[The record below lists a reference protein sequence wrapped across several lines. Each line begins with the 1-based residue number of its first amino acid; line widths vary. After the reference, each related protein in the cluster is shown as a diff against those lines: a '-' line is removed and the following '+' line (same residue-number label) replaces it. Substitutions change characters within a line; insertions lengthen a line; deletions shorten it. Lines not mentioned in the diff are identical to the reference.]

1 MGTNVEEQYLF
12 VYKEGARNAV
22 TIIDKE
28 TLICPWS
35 GQTKEDL
42 LAEDPD
48 LQFLEWPEF
57 SEKVDR
63 NTVTEPQ
70 EITQEQFLEALNC
83 LPPLNWYLT
92 ASFECFHMSEFL
104 VSHYTA
110 TYARSNGRF
119 FMWTDTVHVTPQ
131 QIKEKLFNKFPELR
145 S

>member
-1 MGTNVEEQYLF
+1 MSINTEIYYF
-12 VYKEGARNAV
+12 VYKEGSRNAY
-22 TIIDKE
+22 TIIDKK
-28 TLICPWS
+28 TGICPWT

-42 LAEDPD
+42 LVEDPE
-48 LQFLEWPEF
+48 LEFLEWEEF
-57 SEKVDR
+57 SKRIDR

-110 TYARSNGRF
+110 TYTRAKGRF
-119 FMWTDTVHVTPQ
+119 FMWTDTVHLTPQ

>member
-1 MGTNVEEQYLF
+1 MGINTDKYLF
-12 VYKEGARNAV
+12 VYREGARSAV
-22 TIIDKE
+22 TVIDKE
-28 TLICPWS
+28 TLICPWT

-42 LAEDPD
+42 LAEEPD
-48 LQFLEWPEF
+48 LQFLEWEEF

-104 VSHYTA
+104 VSHYTT
-110 TYARSNGRF
+110 TYARSKGKF
-119 FMWTDTVHVTPQ
+119 FMWTDTVHATPP
-131 QIKEKLFNKFPELR
+131 QIKEKLFKAFSEVKN
-145 S
+145 